1 MIEQTNKF
9 TIAYSSCPN
18 DTFIF
23 NGLVHGLIDTKG
35 LKFDV
40 AMADVETLNKKA
52 LNNIYD
58 ITKLSYAAFGRVRDK
73 YRLLKTGSALGQ
85 GCGPLII
92 TESQKNLYVSKT
104 PVIAVPGLLT
114 TAYHLLRLY
123 LNDLM
128 IEKGIDIFPE
138 IIPMPFEEIIPHV
151 LSGKSDFGVIIHE
164 GRFIYSQS
172 GLKLVSDLGAWWEKK
187 TLMPIPLGGIAIKKN
202 IKKDYAVKIEKL
214 IAESIKYA
222 RNAPDSGYKYIKSN
236 AQELDDQIIA
246 HHIDLYVNE
255 FSDNLGKKGEKAV
268 RLFLNSIE
276 KAGIAPETNEPL
288 FASD

>member
-52 LNNIYD
+52 LNNVYD

-92 TESQKNLYVSKT
+92 TKAQKNLYISKT

-128 IEKGIDIFPE
+128 IEKGIEIFPE
-138 IIPMPFEEIIPHV
+138 IIPMPFEEIMPHV
-151 LSGKSDFGVIIHE
+151 VSGKSDFGVIIHE
-164 GRFIYSQS
+164 GRFIYSES
-172 GLKLVSDLGAWWEKK
+172 GLKLVSDLGSWWEKK

-222 RNAPDSGYKYIKSN
+222 RNAPVSSYKYIKAN

-246 HHIDLYVNE
+246 RHIDLYVNE

-276 KAGIAPETNEPL
+276 KAGIVPETNEPL